1 MGSPARM
8 APTGDPAR
16 SKPAPHRL
24 LIPIDATEASRRGVA
39 HAIALARQAE
49 RVEVCLLYVVAPVRD
64 WEVLRFRTE
73 QEIHQHFQSRAERFL
88 EDASAPLKAAGILCK
103 ACFREQE
110 PVFGILDLAE
120 QLECTAIVLPRPDWL
135 DFRGNSLVRRLRQ
148 ARRPTP
154 LILVDADGSAAQ

>member
-8 APTGDPAR
+8 APTGEPAR

-154 LILVDADGSAAQ
+154 LILVDADGSAVQ

>member
-1 MGSPARM
+1 MGNPAH
-8 APTGDPAR
+8 ATPAGEQAR
-16 SKPAPHRL
+16 SGPAPQRL
-24 LIPIDATEASRRGVA
+24 LIPIDATEASRRGVPY
-39 HAIALARQAE
+39 AIALARQVE
-49 RVEVCLLYVVAPVRD
+49 PVEVCLLYVVAPVRD

-73 QEIHQHFQSRAERFL
+73 QEIHRHFQSLAERFL
-88 EDASAPLKAAGILCK
+88 AEASAPLKAAGIPCK

-135 DFRGNSLVRRLRQ
+135 DFRSSGLVRRLKR

-154 LILVDADGSAAQ
+154 VILVAADGSVAQ

>member
-8 APTGDPAR
+8 APTGEPAR

-49 RVEVCLLYVVAPVRD
+49 RVDVCLLYVVAPVRD

>member
-1 MGSPARM
+1 L
-8 APTGDPAR
+8 APTGEPAR
-16 SKPAPHRL
+16 SRPTPHRL

-154 LILVDADGSAAQ
+154 LILVDADGSAVQ

>member
-8 APTGDPAR
+8 APTGEPAR

-64 WEVLRFRTE
+64 WEVLHFRTE

-154 LILVDADGSAAQ
+154 LILVDADGSAVQ

>member
-1 MGSPARM
+1 M
-8 APTGDPAR
+8 
-16 SKPAPHRL
+16 
-24 LIPIDATEASRRGVA
+24 
-39 HAIALARQAE
+39 
-49 RVEVCLLYVVAPVRD
+49 EVCLLYVVAPVRD

-73 QEIHQHFQSRAERFL
+73 QEIHRHFQSRAERFL
-88 EDASAPLKAAGILCK
+88 AEASAPLKAAGILCK

-154 LILVDADGSAAQ
+154 LILVDADGSAVQ

>member
-8 APTGDPAR
+8 APTGEPAR

-103 ACFREQE
+103 ACFRDQE
-110 PVFGILDLAE
+110 PVNGILDLAE

>member
-1 MGSPARM
+1 M
-8 APTGDPAR
+8 APTGEPAR
-16 SKPAPHRL
+16 SRPAPHRL
-24 LIPIDATEASRRGVA
+24 LIPIDANEPSRRGVA
-39 HAIALARQAE
+39 HAIALAGQAE
-49 RVEVCLLYVVAPVRD
+49 HVEVCLLYVVAPVRD

-88 EDASAPLKAAGILCK
+88 EDASAPLKAAGIPCK

>member
-1 MGSPARM
+1 MDNPTLM
-8 APTGDPAR
+8 PPTGEQAR
-16 SKPAPHRL
+16 SGPAPQRL
-24 LIPIDATEASRRGVA
+24 LIPIDATEASRRGVPY
-39 HAIALARQAE
+39 AIALARQVE
-49 RVEVCLLYVVAPVRD
+49 PVEVCLLYVVAPVRD

>member
-8 APTGDPAR
+8 APTGEPAR

>member
-1 MGSPARM
+1 MGSPARL
-8 APTGDPAR
+8 APTGEPAR

>member
-8 APTGDPAR
+8 APTGEPAR

-88 EDASAPLKAAGILCK
+88 EDASAQLKAAGIPCK